1 MDYLTEINEAL
12 SGVVWGAP
20 MLVLLLGTG
29 LYLSVRTGF
38 LQITRFGYMM
48 RNTLGRIFM
57 KQKADDGSVTP
68 FQALTTALA
77 ATAGTGN
84 IAGVTTALTIGGP
97 GAIFWMWVSGFI
109 GMMTK
114 YVEIVL
120 AIRYR
125 ERNDKGEYV
134 GGPMYYIKNGLGK
147 GVNWLGVLFCL
158 FGSLA
163 ALGVGNAVQVGNM
176 TSSIKAALF
185 HFAPG
190 TAQLEDLIGL
200 VIGLVTAVLVGLT
213 LFGGFKRIGRV
224 TEAVVPF
231 AAVLYIVATL
241 AVIFAN
247 MGEVGAAFGQIFRLA
262 FAPQAAL
269 GGAAGVGARE
279 AIRWGVRR
287 GVFTN
292 EAGLG
297 SAPIAHAGTSEK
309 SPVMQG
315 LYGICE
321 VFIDTIVMCTLT
333 ALTLLVSGIALP
345 YGTTGT
351 VDLNIAAFATVLGM
365 DASSLLLCASMT
377 LFALAT
383 VLGWALYGMRC
394 FEYIFGTGRL
404 KLYQTVYI
412 LVTVLGA
419 TTDLE
424 MIWSV
429 GDTLNGLMAVPN
441 LIALLLL
448 SGVAVEITKKHF
460 RHTDLREPKMG
471 KAKGK
476 ERPLR
481 LR

>member
-1 MDYLTEINEAL
+1 MQFLSEINAAI

-20 MLVLLLGTG
+20 MLILLLGTG
-29 LYLSVRTGF
+29 VYLSVRTGF
-38 LQITRFGYMM
+38 LQIRRFGYMM
-48 RNTLGRIFM
+48 RNTLGRIFR
-57 KQKADDGSVTP
+57 KQEADKGSVTP

-84 IAGVTTALTIGGP
+84 IAGVTTAITLGGP
-97 GAIFWMWVSGFI
+97 GAIFWMWVSGI
-109 GMMTK
+109 VGMITK
-114 YVEIVL
+114 YTEIVL
-120 AIRYR
+120 AVRYR

-134 GGPMYYIKNGLGK
+134 GGPMYYIRNGLGK

-158 FGSLA
+158 FGALA

-190 TAQLEDLIGL
+190 MARLDALVGLI
-200 VIGLVTAVLVGLT
+200 IGLVTAILVGLT

-231 AAVLYIVATL
+231 AAALYILATL

-247 MGEVGAAFGQIFRLA
+247 IGEAGAAFGQIFRLA
-262 FAPQAAL
+262 FSPQAAL

-297 SAPIAHAGTSEK
+297 SAPIAHAGTSET

-315 LYGICE
+315 MYGICE

-333 ALTLLVSGIALP
+333 ALTLLTSGVTLP

-351 VDLNIAAFATVLGM
+351 VDLNIAAFATVIGM
-365 DASSLLLCASMT
+365 DASSVLLSASMT

-394 FEYIFGTGRL
+394 FEYIFGTKSIR
-404 KLYQTVYI
+404 LYQALYV

-424 MIWSV
+424 TIWSV

-448 SGVAVEITKKHF
+448 GGVAVDVTRRHF
-460 RHTDLREPKMG
+460 HGADLAP
-471 KAKGK
+471 
-476 ERPLR
+476 RPR
-481 LR
+481 KRRRSWRKRRAV

>member
-1 MDYLTEINEAL
+1 
-12 SGVVWGAP
+12 
-20 MLVLLLGTG
+20 
-29 LYLSVRTGF
+29 
-38 LQITRFGYMM
+38 
-48 RNTLGRIFM
+48 
-57 KQKADDGSVTP
+57 
-68 FQALTTALA
+68 
-77 ATAGTGN
+77 
-84 IAGVTTALTIGGP
+84 
-97 GAIFWMWVSGFI
+97 
-109 GMMTK
+109 
-114 YVEIVL
+114 
-120 AIRYR
+120 
-125 ERNDKGEYV
+125 
-134 GGPMYYIKNGLGK
+134 MYYIKNGLGK

-200 VIGLVTAVLVGLT
+200 IIGLVTAVLVGLT

>member
-1 MDYLTEINEAL
+1 MQFLSEINAAI

-29 LYLSVRTGF
+29 LYLSCRMGF
-38 LQITRFGYMM
+38 LQIRRFGYMM
-48 RNTLGRIFM
+48 RNTLGHIFR
-57 KQKADDGSVTP
+57 KQKADKGSVTP

-84 IAGVTTALTIGGP
+84 IAGVTTAITLGGP
-97 GAIFWMWVSGFI
+97 GAIFWMWVSGII
-109 GMMTK
+109 GMVTK
-114 YVEIVL
+114 YTEIVL

-125 ERNDKGEYV
+125 ERNDRGEYV
-134 GGPMYYIKNGLGK
+134 GGPMYYIKNGIGK
-147 GVNWLGVLFCL
+147 GVNWLGVLFCV
-158 FGSLA
+158 FGALA
-163 ALGVGNAVQVGNM
+163 AFGVGNAVQVGNM

-190 TAQLEDLIGL
+190 MERLDALVGL
-200 VIGLVTAVLVGLT
+200 VIGLLAAILVGLT

-231 AAVLYIVATL
+231 AAALYILAAL
-241 AVIFAN
+241 AVIVAN
-247 MGEVGAAFGQIFRLA
+247 AREIPAAFGQIFRLA
-262 FAPQAAL
+262 FSPRSAL

-279 AIRWGVRR
+279 AISWGVRR

-297 SAPIAHAGTSEK
+297 SAPIAHAGTSET

-315 LYGICE
+315 LYGLCE
-321 VFIDTIVMCTLT
+321 VFIDTVVMCTLT
-333 ALTLLVSGIALP
+333 ALTLLVSGVSLP

-351 VDLNIAAFATVLGM
+351 VDLNIAAFATALGA
-365 DASSLLLCASMT
+365 DAASVFLCASMT

-394 FEYIFGTGRL
+394 FEYIFGTRSIR
-404 KLYQTVYI
+404 LYQAVYV
-412 LVTVLGA
+412 LVTILGA

-448 SGVAVEITKKHF
+448 GGVAVDITRRHF
-460 RHTDLREPKMG
+460 RSVNLG
-471 KAKGK
+471 QQ
-476 ERPLR
+476 
-481 LR
+481 